1 MSDLNNY
8 SFTGRLGKDSELKY
22 LRSGSAVWTASI
34 GVGYGFGDNKG
45 TNWLRVSVFGK
56 RAESLGNLNLAKGTH
71 VAIAGELRLR
81 EYEKQDGTKGWS
93 HEVNAN
99 DVTLL
104 GGKQEGNTSSSGP
117 RGGAPSNRPA
127 RQAAQ
132 APVDDFE
139 SDDIPFLTMRGG
151 W

>member
-22 LRSGSAVWTASI
+22 LQSGSAVWTASI

-104 GGKQEGNTSSSGP
+104 GGKQEGGE
-117 RGGAPSNRPA
+117 RQQRQEAPKRQSPA
-127 RQAAQ
+127 QQ
-132 APVDDFE
+132 APADDFH
-139 SDDIPFLTMRGG
+139 DDGLDIPF
-151 W
+151 

>member
-1 MSDLNNY
+1 MSDLNNFC
-8 SFTGRLGKDSELKY
+8 FTGRLGKDAEVKFLQN
-22 LRSGSAVWTASI
+22 GTAVWSASV
-34 GVGYGFGDNKG
+34 GTGYGYGDNKG

-81 EYEKQDGTKGWS
+81 EYDKDGEKRWAY
-93 HEVNAN
+93 EVTAQ

-104 GGKQEGNTSSSGP
+104 GSKPEGGTSSSGS
-117 RGGAPSNRPA
+117 RGGAPQREP
-127 RQAAQ
+127 RQAATS
-132 APVDDFE
+132 APVDDFQ
-139 SDDIPFLTMRGG
+139 SDDIPFVSMTGG